1 MEELGIFLTDATCY
15 ETAMRYPTNV
25 KLLWEACEW
34 IYRQMQKVNKSRK
47 GRMPRS
53 KYGQQKSKYLAYQ
66 KSRKKTHKLAQK
78 RIKSLL
84 YLLDKLLGQF
94 DTMLNELPPA
104 IDMPYVI
111 WQRKAII
118 ETVLKQ
124 QSQWYTT
131 GEKPKDV
138 IVSIDKSYIRAIV
151 RGKESKRV
159 EFGAKVN
166 TINRRY

>member
-1 MEELGIFLTDATCY
+1 
-15 ETAMRYPTNV
+15 
-25 KLLWEACEW
+25 
-34 IYRQMQKVNKSRK
+34 
-47 GRMPRS
+47 
-53 KYGQQKSKYLAYQ
+53 
-66 KSRKKTHKLAQK
+66 
-78 RIKSLL
+78 
-84 YLLDKLLGQF
+84 
-94 DTMLNELPPA
+94 LPPA

-166 TINRRY
+166 TINQRY